1 MTRHVRQPKRAD
13 ATAQE
18 LAALHAELRE
28 LRALIEQRLPAVP
41 APESDP
47 PIGVVA
53 ASQISGTSAKR
64 LRRLIDRGAPIGEYN
79 AATDR
84 YLVRMGALSAY
95 LAANGE
101 ATPAGLKG

>member
-41 APESDP
+41 AAHIWPRMARRHRPGSRDDLARLVQLERDRRP
-47 PIGVVA
+47 Y
-53 ASQISGTSAKR
+53 R
-64 LRRLIDRGAPIGEYN
+64 LRISASSS
-79 AATDR
+79 
-84 YLVRMGALSAY
+84 LV
-95 LAANGE
+95 
-101 ATPAGLKG
+101 

>member
-1 MTRHVRQPKRAD
+1 M
-13 ATAQE
+13 
-18 LAALHAELRE
+18 HAELRE
-28 LRALIEQRLPAVP
+28 LRALIEQRF
-41 APESDP
+41 
-47 PIGVVA
+47 
-53 ASQISGTSAKR
+53 
-64 LRRLIDRGAPIGEYN
+64 GEYN

>member
-1 MTRHVRQPKRAD
+1 M
-13 ATAQE
+13 
-18 LAALHAELRE
+18 HAELRE

-95 LAANGE
+95 LAEEYLLRPPRDPDRRRRN
-101 ATPAGLKG
+101 AT